1 MQRAVFFLA
10 AGIICLVLVPVT
22 PGELRLVPE
31 LLAVAYVIL
40 SLLSWLD
47 ARSTRRRA

>member
-1 MQRAVFFLA
+1 MQRAIFFLV
-10 AGIICLVLVPVT
+10 AGLICLVLVPVT
-22 PGELRLVPE
+22 PSDLRWVPE
-31 LLAVAYVIL
+31 VLTVAYVIL